1 MIKSNNMIDI
11 KNLINEFR
19 NETLLEKEKVFIDGK
34 DKKSVITGSKILTLA
49 LTKENI
55 IYHIEVCRDEEGK
68 TVKRYKIHQRKSLGF
83 SIPLS
88 FLVKREFEKAA
99 PETLINALI

>member
-55 IYHIEVCRDEEGK
+55 IYTIYQIGGR
-68 TVKRYKIHQRKSLGF
+68 RNSQ
-83 SIPLS
+83 
-88 FLVKREFEKAA
+88 
-99 PETLINALI
+99 TL

>member
-55 IYHIEVCRDEEGK
+55 
-68 TVKRYKIHQRKSLGF
+68 
-83 SIPLS
+83 
-88 FLVKREFEKAA
+88 
-99 PETLINALI
+99 

>member
-34 DKKSVITGSKILTLA
+34 TKKA
-49 LTKENI
+49 L
-55 IYHIEVCRDEEGK
+55 
-68 TVKRYKIHQRKSLGF
+68 L
-83 SIPLS
+83 
-88 FLVKREFEKAA
+88 LVLKF
-99 PETLINALI
+99 

>member
-55 IYHIEVCRDEEGK
+55 IYTIYHIEVCRDEEGK
-68 TVKRYKIHQRKSLGF
+68 T
-83 SIPLS
+83 
-88 FLVKREFEKAA
+88 
-99 PETLINALI
+99 

>member
-55 IYHIEVCRDEEGK
+55 IYTIYHIEVCRDEEGK
-68 TVKRYKIHQRKSLGF
+68 LSNVIKSIKENL
-83 SIPLS
+83 
-88 FLVKREFEKAA
+88 
-99 PETLINALI
+99 